1 MYRSQ
6 NPDAFTNA
14 YVTNAEELRTNK
26 HFKNF
31 ATKHMR
37 VYKEAKKM
45 SFETRYRSLWFMSV
59 FGDVAVSHQLDSI
72 GSYLALELLYG
83 NWPLVHNNPSLKVR
97 RGSRRRGGG
106 GDHNSS
112 LSRGRETNAT
122 AYLARISPLFSGLR
136 VLL

>member
-1 MYRSQ
+1 MMHGDLGLPAEEAAANSAQYFKRLFSLPPHLQPIYRRQ

-97 RGSRRRGGG
+97 RGSR
-106 GDHNSS
+106 
-112 LSRGRETNAT
+112 
-122 AYLARISPLFSGLR
+122 
-136 VLL
+136 